1 MGASQSKSSET
12 DEHVF
17 ANETPI
23 SLSPNIVNQLS
34 DRLESSETSSERQ
47 SSLDAHIRSRIQ
59 SEIEILKQAEDRIRQ
74 EIELTL
80 EKENLDREKGAS
92 QDGSGGTGRILSSV
106 ELRGDLEEIRSKVDR
121 YQSRKNLSE
130 FPEVKSTAEAVV
142 LCYRTHPSTPLD
154 CWNEVAQFKNSVA
167 RVEQVA
173 THTLELVSF

>member
-59 SEIEILKQAEDRIRQ
+59 SEIEILKQEEDRIRQ

-142 LCYRTHPSTPLD
+142 LCYRCALFGAFIRKSCLQTFQDSSFYTFGL
-154 CWNEVAQFKNSVA
+154 
-167 RVEQVA
+167 
-173 THTLELVSF
+173 LERGCTV